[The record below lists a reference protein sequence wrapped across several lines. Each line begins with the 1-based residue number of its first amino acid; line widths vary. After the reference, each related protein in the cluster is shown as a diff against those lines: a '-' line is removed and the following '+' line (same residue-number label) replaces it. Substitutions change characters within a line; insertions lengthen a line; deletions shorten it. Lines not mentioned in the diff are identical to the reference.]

1 MGSAMDIVIRAA
13 VVFVFVWLVLR
24 ALGKREL
31 GELTAFELV
40 LLFVIGD
47 LVQQSITQND
57 TSITAAFL
65 AISTIA
71 LLIVA
76 QSYAVFRWK
85 RSRKV
90 LEGEPVV
97 VVHEG
102 RFIGPI
108 MRRERMTE
116 DEVLGA
122 AREQGID
129 DLSTVRVAILEN
141 EGKLSFITENGR
153 QPPNTGSRIAE

>member
-1 MGSAMDIVIRAA
+1 MDVIVRAA
-13 VVFVFVWLVLR
+13 VVYVFVSLVLR

-57 TSITAAFL
+57 TSITGAVL

-71 LLIVA
+71 LLMLA
-76 QSYAVFRWK
+76 QSYVVFRWK
-85 RSRKV
+85 RTRPL

-97 VVHEG
+97 IVHEG
-102 RFIGPI
+102 RIIGPAI
-108 MRRERMTE
+108 RRERMTAQDVQE
-116 DEVLGA
+116 A
-122 AREQGID
+122 AREHGIA
-129 DLSTVRVAILEN
+129 DLTEVHVAILEN
-141 EGKLSFITENGR
+141 HGKISFLSTTDQHSGDA
-153 QPPNTGSRIAE
+153 AEHEAM